1 MLASSLEYQIY
12 FFKSTPEM
20 VLIHSSYPTL
30 SCHKNFWH
38 SRDGSYNQFLPYL
51 LAISSSCLCILQI
64 DAYGN
69 RFHNF
74 TANAILLL
82 FLFIFYLSPTKC
94 QIFLVSHIFAKNCY
108 YYIEF
113 PCASITAFMSMNDI
127 LSTIFKNYLILIKN
141 FIYKKMKYTH
151 IFKVTI

>member
-64 DAYGN
+64 GAYGN

-82 FLFIFYLSPTKC
+82 FQSIHILFYHLLNVRF
-94 QIFLVSHIFAKNCY
+94 FLVSHIFAKNCY
-108 YYIEF
+108 YHIEF
-113 PCASITAFMSMNDI
+113 PCASITAFMSTNDI
-127 LSTIFKNYLILIKN
+127 LFTIFK
-141 FIYKKMKYTH
+141 IY
-151 IFKVTI
+151 